1 MIAVSI
7 AGKPEQLFVNLL
19 WQRLDIVHNR
29 SLSSVALHGVELLG
43 PFSGQYGCCNML
55 DRVSLKWVTPSHTF
69 EELLA
74 GIFLEECFMY
84 NWTVKVVKHELKNRL
99 DLFLSVPRVVC
110 QSGVL
115 IAQSVEI
122 IF

>member
-1 MIAVSI
+1 
-7 AGKPEQLFVNLL
+7 
-19 WQRLDIVHNR
+19 
-29 SLSSVALHGVELLG
+29 
-43 PFSGQYGCCNML
+43 ML

-84 NWTVKVVKHELKNRL
+84 NWTVKVVKHELENRL